1 MPSFGCKR
9 LGLASTA
16 RQAGEGHTSIDSTVS
31 VRALPGGI
39 FFESFTEM
47 SPTGAFFFWG
57 WDGMKILYI
66 CDRARCM
73 VCNPDCRHTSE
84 LAHAAHFDA
93 QPYAD
98 TLAELFCYWEGALW
112 ERDGTELCI

>member
-1 MPSFGCKR
+1 MET
-9 LGLASTA
+9 L
-16 RQAGEGHTSIDSTVS
+16 RQAGDGQTHLTKSV
-31 VRALPGGI
+31 VRALPGRYFLNLLPKCLQPGP
-39 FFESFTEM
+39 FF
-47 SPTGAFFFWG
+47 GG

-98 TLAELFCYWEGALW
+98 TLAELFCNWEGALW